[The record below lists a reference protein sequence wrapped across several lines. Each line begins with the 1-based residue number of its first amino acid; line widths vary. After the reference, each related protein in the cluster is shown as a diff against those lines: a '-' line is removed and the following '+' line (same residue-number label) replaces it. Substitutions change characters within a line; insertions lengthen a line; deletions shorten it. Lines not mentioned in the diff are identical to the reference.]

1 MKRFIETLWDLIK
14 PNTASEKPRT
24 SKRKKAI
31 APASARKPRSAKYD
45 SIVRE
50 ELDRYGIRVRRW
62 RKAMTG
68 IAWYVE
74 YKDGTVKRLIESP
87 RPKSEMS
94 LAIFLHEIG
103 HHAIGFHTYKPR
115 CLEEYYAWQY
125 ALDTMRKYNVEPTD
139 SVLKRY
145 HASMRYAVA
154 KAARRGIRSI
164 PAELAPFI
172 PETRRTA

>member
-1 MKRFIETLWDLIK
+1 MKRFFETLWDLLKSTQTSKCNETSKCK
-14 PNTASEKPRT
+14 PGRT
-24 SKRKKAI
+24 STRE
-31 APASARKPRSAKYD
+31 RKPRSAKYD
-45 SIVRE
+45 AIVRA
-50 ELDRYGIRVRRW
+50 ELELHGIRVRRW

-74 YKDGTVKRLIESP
+74 YKDGTVNRLIESP

-94 LAIFLHEIG
+94 LAIFLHEVG

-125 ALDTMRKYNVEPTD
+125 AFDTMRKYNIQPTD

-145 HASMRYAVA
+145 EASMRYAVA

-164 PAELAPFI
+164 PPELAPFM
-172 PETRRTA
+172 THARKSA